1 MISLD
6 AKPIANAMAGSLV
19 IVSQEAI
26 LKAASKMLTSIS
38 RLLMNMRKIMILKTP
53 ITRRMKSWAKPPLS
67 PKPRERGRGRTGFNW
82 GKAVSLSSA
91 RIGVACLV
99 HGSRKIAR
107 GDIYV
112 FVYEKKNGSLCF
124 FENNISD

>member
-53 ITRRMKSWAKPPLS
+53 ITRRMKSWTKPPLS
-67 PKPRERGRGRTGFNW
+67 LKPKGREAGFNW
-82 GKAVSLSSA
+82 DRQFL
-91 RIGVACLV
+91 
-99 HGSRKIAR
+99 
-107 GDIYV
+107 
-112 FVYEKKNGSLCF
+112 
-124 FENNISD
+124 